1 MSRKEKV
8 EPNWLNPETT
18 AENEVLPRYVKWAWT
33 SRAVSLGIN
42 AVLLMQ
48 ITFFCTDMLGLS
60 PMTVGTLF
68 LISKLFDGVTDLA
81 AGYIIDRTKTR
92 FGKARPYEL
101 FIVAIW
107 VLTVALYAA
116 PNLSQTGLCIFVFVI
131 YTLINSV
138 CATFLYAGDAVYL
151 ARSIRSEKNRVAVM
165 SFNGGVLMILSIL
178 ASIALPILVGTIGTV
193 RQGWITIA
201 LMFGVPLS
209 IIGIFRFIF
218 VKEVAEPISADGTM
232 AAPTIDLKTGV
243 SSLFK
248 NKYIFILSAMCLL
261 AQLIVNMT
269 AVTTYYFKY
278 IIGDISLSSLVSLSS
293 MLTPIVLFLFPL
305 ISRKTGTVGLLR
317 IGLVV
322 SIIGYVIRIIGGAN
336 LATITVGSVFAGLG
350 VVPLTTMVNIYLVDC
365 MDYGEWKTGVRI
377 EGLVGSVTSFC
388 NKVGSGLASAG
399 VGVIMGMAGYDG
411 NLAVQSA
418 TATNAIIGLFNWFPM
433 ILVGIMLFLAVIY
446 RIDKQMP
453 TIRADLA
460 ERRAK

>member
-1 MSRKEKV
+1 MSRKEKTK
-8 EPNWLNPETT
+8 PNWLDPSTT

-48 ITFFCTDMLGLS
+48 ITFFCTDMLGMNPL
-60 PMTVGTLF
+60 TVGSLF
-68 LISKLFDGVTDLA
+68 LVSKLFDGVTDLI
-81 AGYIIDRTKTR
+81 AGFIIDKTNTR

-101 FIVAIW
+101 FIIAIW
-107 VLTVALYAA
+107 VLTIALFAA
-116 PNLSQTGLCIFVFVI
+116 PNLSQTGLCIFVFVL

-151 ARSIRSEKNRVAVM
+151 ARSIRSEKNRVSVM
-165 SFNGGVLMILSIL
+165 SFNGGVLMLLSIL

-193 RQGWITIA
+193 RRGWITIA
-201 LMFGVPLS
+201 LIFGIPLA
-209 IIGIFRFIF
+209 IIGVFRFIF
-218 VKEVAEPISADGTM
+218 VKEVAEP
-232 AAPTIDLKTGV
+232 AASGNDKAPSLDLKTGLKAL
-243 SSLFK
+243 SK
-248 NKYIFILSAMCLL
+248 NKYIFMLSAMCLF

-278 IIGDISLSSLVSLSS
+278 IIGDISLSSLVSMSS
-293 MLTPIVLFLFPL
+293 MLTPIILFLFPL
-305 ISRKTGTVGLLR
+305 ISKKTGTVGILR
-317 IGLVV
+317 IGLGI
-322 SIIGYVIRIIGGAN
+322 SIVGYLIRIIGGAN
-336 LATITVGSVFAGLG
+336 IPTITIGSLFAGLG

-365 MDYGEWKTGVRI
+365 MDYGEWKTGVRV

-418 TATNAIIGLFNWFPM
+418 TATNAIVGLFNWFPL
-433 ILVGIMLFLAVIY
+433 ILVIIMLIIAILY
-446 RIDKQMP
+446 RIDRQLP

-460 ERRAK
+460 AKRGN